1 MKRKTKLK
9 QVIILLL
16 LVFMCAF
23 ALSNYKNYKLLKNGY
38 SINEV
43 KEINKNLISDDIK
56 SLIKRNY
63 TKDVIRIIESKKFK
77 PTNFN
82 NYLKLLDELGNYNDK
97 IIDIVNEKYYKRTL
111 SKRYIN
117 YYKNNPLWTVSP
129 RGCFFTEMTAVLHL
143 FLQICFPMVK
153 ALTY

>member
-1 MKRKTKLK
+1 MKRKIKLK

-97 IIDIVNEKYYKRTL
+97 IIVEENSYFPIGQYSYTHFKIITIYKGINDPEKIKEEKGKIVLKE
-111 SKRYIN
+111 
-117 YYKNNPLWTVSP
+117 
-129 RGCFFTEMTAVLHL
+129 FE
-143 FLQICFPMVK
+143 
-153 ALTY
+153 